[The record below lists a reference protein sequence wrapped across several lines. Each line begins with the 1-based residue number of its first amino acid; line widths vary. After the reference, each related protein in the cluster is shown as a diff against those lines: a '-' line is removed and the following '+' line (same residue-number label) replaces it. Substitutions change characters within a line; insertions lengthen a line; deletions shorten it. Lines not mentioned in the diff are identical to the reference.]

1 MADLAKGFRQYS
13 FMVRVRADGSEI
25 AQGESD
31 AAPVLADEIKSN
43 LESLGVAVGAIE
55 VQEVEKPQP

>member
-1 MADLAKGFRQYS
+1 
-13 FMVRVRADGSEI
+13 
-25 AQGESD
+25 
-31 AAPVLADEIKSN
+31 VLADEIKSN